1 MPYLVAGER
10 NVLAIEARGL
20 RKEYGPK
27 VAVDALDLAIEPGE
41 VFGFLGPNGAGKSTA
56 VKMLLGLAAP
66 TAGEAALFG
75 VSIREPRARARVG
88 FLPEHFRFHEW
99 LRADEFLDLHGRLCH
114 LSAATR
120 RRRVGEMLERV
131 GLTEAAQRPLSAFS
145 KGMLQRIGLA
155 QALIHE
161 PELVFL
167 DEPTSGL
174 DPLGRRMVRDIV
186 RELGQR
192 GATVFINSHL
202 LSEVEVT
209 CTRVAFVAQGRVRH
223 VTSLKSL
230 DESLTVVTLR
240 VGRVDEGLVAGLRQ
254 WAREVAVDAETH
266 TLTLQLTDPSALP
279 EISRW
284 VVGRGVDLYSLAPRT
299 MSLEDL
305 FMRVVGSDT
314 PCET

>member
-1 MPYLVAGER
+1 L
-10 NVLAIEARGL
+10 LAIEARGL

-41 VFGFLGPNGAGKSTA
+41 VFGFLGPNGAGKSTS
-56 VKMLLGLAAP
+56 VKMLLGLATP
-66 TAGEAALFG
+66 TAGEATLFG
-75 VSIREPRARARVG
+75 ISIREPRARTRVG

-114 LSAATR
+114 LTPATR

-131 GLTEAAQRPLSAFS
+131 GLAEAAQRPLSTFS

-161 PELVFL
+161 PDLVFL

-174 DPLGRRMVRDIV
+174 DPLGRRMVRDVV

-223 VTSLKSL
+223 VISLKNL
-230 DESLTVVTLR
+230 DESLTVATLR
-240 VGRVDEGLVAGLRQ
+240 VGRMDEGLVSGLRR
-254 WAREVAVDAETH
+254 WTTEITVDAETH
-266 TLTLQLTDPSALP
+266 TLTLHLADPAVLP
-279 EISRW
+279 EIARW
-284 VVGRGVDLYSLAPRT
+284 VVGQGIDLYTLAPRT
-299 MSLEDL
+299 VSLEDL
-305 FMRVVGSDT
+305 FMRVVGSDA